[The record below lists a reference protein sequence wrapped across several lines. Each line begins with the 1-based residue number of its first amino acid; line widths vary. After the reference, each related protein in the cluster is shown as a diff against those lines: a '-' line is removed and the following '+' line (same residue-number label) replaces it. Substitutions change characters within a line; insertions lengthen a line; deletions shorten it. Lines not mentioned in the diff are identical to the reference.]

1 LAISDKVR
9 KPMQVDLQGLPLT
22 GADANSAALYRQGVD
37 ELVLFKTT
45 VFDTLDQAIS
55 ATPNFPMASFAKA
68 YLHLFMTEPTSTALA
83 VETIANLKTHA
94 PASSWSDRERA
105 HAEAIDAW
113 IGGDMRKAARV
124 LDRLGID
131 EPRDILGLRI
141 GHELDFFSGN
151 TRNLK
156 DRVARQIGQWHR
168 SDAQYGV
175 VHGCYAF
182 GLEENGE
189 YERAEH
195 HGRLALDYRPDDVW
209 AIHAVTHSLE
219 MRGAIGAGLSFL
231 NARKDSWAAGNLF
244 SAHNWWHKGLFHLD
258 LSDYGRALEVY
269 DRALFHDDSP
279 KIALVLLD
287 ASALLWRAHLEGVD
301 VRSRF
306 ETLSAAWETVLPD
319 VSHYVFNDVH
329 AVMAHVGAGNLGEA
343 RRVLANLEA
352 FVASDGAETNNRANG
367 QRVGIPLAK
376 AFLAFGEQRYRD
388 AAEEILNA
396 RGHAVEFGGSAA
408 QRDVL
413 DRTLIEAAI
422 RSDWTNLATAL
433 ASERI
438 TARPENPYGWIKS
451 AVALEKARKT
461 IAAANARET
470 GERLKTRVHGP
481 ACNTPD
487 PSFA

>member
-1 LAISDKVR
+1 
-9 KPMQVDLQGLPLT
+9 MQVDLQGLPLT
-22 GADANSAALYRQGVD
+22 GADAESARLYRQGID
-37 ELVLFKTT
+37 ELVLFKNS

-55 ATPNFPMASFAKA
+55 ASPNFPMASFAKA
-68 YLHLFMTEPTSTALA
+68 YLHLFMTEPASTAVA
-83 VETIANLKTHA
+83 ASTITELKKHA
-94 PASSWSDRERA
+94 HVSSWSDRERA

-113 IGGDMRKAARV
+113 IAGDMRRAARV
-124 LDRLGID
+124 LDRLGLD

-156 DRVARQIGQWHR
+156 DRVARQLGQWHR

-175 VHGCYAF
+175 VQGCYAF

-189 YERAEH
+189 YERAED
-195 HGRLALDYRPDDVW
+195 HGRLALEYRPDDVW

-231 NARKDSWAAGNLF
+231 GSRNDSWASGNLF

-258 LSDYGRALEVY
+258 LGEY
-269 DRALFHDDSP
+269 DRALQVYDQALFHDNSP

-287 ASALLWRAHLEGVD
+287 ASALLWRIHLEGVN

-306 ETLSAAWETVLPD
+306 EELSTSWETVLPD

-329 AVMAHVGAGNLGEA
+329 AVMAHVGAGKLDEA
-343 RRVLANLEA
+343 RRVVANLEA
-352 FVASDGAETNNRANG
+352 FVSSDGKETNNRANG
-367 QRVGIPLAK
+367 RRVGIPLAR

-413 DRTLIEAAI
+413 DRTLLEAAI
-422 RSDWTNLATAL
+422 RSGWTNLATSL

-451 AVALEKARKT
+451 AVALEQARKT

-470 GERLKTRVHGP
+470 SERLKTRVHS
-481 ACNTPD
+481 AASSTAEL
-487 PSFA
+487 SFA

>member
-1 LAISDKVR
+1 
-9 KPMQVDLQGLPLT
+9 MQVDLQGLPLT
-22 GADANSAALYRQGVD
+22 GADAESGTLYRQGID
-37 ELVLFKTT
+37 ELVLFKSS

-68 YLHLFMTEPTSTALA
+68 YLHLFMTEPASTALA
-83 VETIANLKTHA
+83 VETIADLKRHA
-94 PASSWSDRERA
+94 PVSSWSDRERA

-113 IGGDMRKAARV
+113 IAGDMRTAGRV
-124 LDRLGID
+124 LDRLGLD

-156 DRVARQIGQWHR
+156 DRVARQLGQWHR
-168 SDAQYGV
+168 SDAQYGIV
-175 VHGCYAF
+175 QGCYAF

-189 YERAEH
+189 YERAEY

-231 NARKDSWAAGNLF
+231 NSRNDSWASGNLF

-258 LSDYGRALEVY
+258 LGDHGRALEVY
-269 DRALFHDDSP
+269 DQSLFNEDSP

-287 ASALLWRAHLEGVD
+287 ASALLRRVHLEGVD
-301 VRSRF
+301 VQSRF
-306 ETLSAAWETVLPD
+306 EKLSAAWSSVLTD

-329 AVMAHVGAGNLGEA
+329 AVMAYVGAGKLDDA
-343 RRVLANLEA
+343 RRVLVNLEA
-352 FVASDGAETNNRANG
+352 FVASDGTETNNRVNG
-367 QRVGIPLAK
+367 RRVGIPIAK

-413 DRTLIEAAI
+413 DRTLLEAAI
-422 RSDWTNLATAL
+422 RSGWTNLATAL

-451 AVALEKARKT
+451 AVALEQARRT
-461 IAAANARET
+461 IGAASARET
-470 GERLKTRVHGP
+470 GERLKTRVHAPVCCAAEP
-481 ACNTPD
+481 AY
-487 PSFA
+487 A